1 MKEKVPEIQMDNSQ
15 LFIERNNLSEMIYV
29 K

>member
-1 MKEKVPEIQMDNSQ
+1 MKMTVPEIQVENNQ
-15 LFIERNNLSEMIYV
+15 LFIERNNLAEMIYQ

>member
-1 MKEKVPEIQMDNSQ
+1 MKEKVPEIQMDNNQ